1 MWPMAIDFAAEGLLD
16 GAPDERAR
24 QARLELLRSL
34 ESEGFGLDELR
45 RAATEGR
52 LALLPVERVLAAE
65 GPRYAQEEIAAETGL
80 DHAFLA
86 EARRAVGAPQVEAA
100 ERVLTE
106 EDRELALSAVALLNA
121 GLAPESFFPAHARGD
136 PPSRRDS
143 GRVAER
149 APARALSR

>member
-65 GPRYAQEEIAAETGL
+65 GPRYTQEEIAAETGL

-100 ERVLTE
+100 EPVLTE